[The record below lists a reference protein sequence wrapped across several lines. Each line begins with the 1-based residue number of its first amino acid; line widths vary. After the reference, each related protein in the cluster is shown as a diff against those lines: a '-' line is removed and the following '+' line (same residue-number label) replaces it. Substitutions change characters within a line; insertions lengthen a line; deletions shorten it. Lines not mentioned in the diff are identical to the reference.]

1 MGPALQCRSKK
12 GGSIVEEKGKKLGI
26 INLIGLGLGGAIGT
40 GIFIMMGFGIALT
53 GRSIL
58 VVCAVGCAFMLL
70 AFWYNVAMS
79 TMFVFRSGDY
89 GMRSMLFNPLMTG
102 VNAWNTVIQS
112 FALSSH
118 AIAITGY
125 LVIAIPSL
133 ANYTKLLALIILTL
147 AFLATIKGS
156 RFITLLQ
163 NAVTAVLVLAL
174 AIFVAFGVGKVNP
187 GAFFSNADG
196 GFWYDGINGFLAA
209 ISTMSFACMGV
220 TTIVAMAAVTE
231 RPKWNIPFGM
241 ILVTL
246 ILAVIYALM
255 AYVAAGVLPYEEVAG
270 ANLSVTAEKIM
281 PYGAYMFFVVGGG
294 VCAIGS
300 TLLGTITIFRYPML
314 QVAED
319 GWLPAVFKRQTD
331 SGYPYVSYLVLYIV
345 SAFPIVTGMSI
356 DVIVSD
362 IMIPTML
369 INLYMNLRC
378 VTLPKKYPEQWK
390 MRSIKMPIW
399 VWMLC
404 CVCGGI
410 SNVIIIY
417 NLFINLSGKDAVICV
432 VIVAAL
438 VGLSI
443 LRLKQGAV
451 KAEKLEEVRQG
462 IIHEALTYSAE
473 V

>member
-1 MGPALQCRSKK
+1 M
-12 GGSIVEEKGKKLGI
+12 EEKGKKLEL
-26 INLIGLGLGGAIGT
+26 INLLGLGLGGAIGT
-40 GIFIMMGFGIALT
+40 GIFIMMGFGIAQT

-58 VVCAVGCAFMLL
+58 AVCAVGCVFMLL
-70 AFWYNVAMS
+70 AFWYNAAMS
-79 TMFVFRSGDY
+79 SMFVFNSGDY
-89 GMRSMLFNPLMTG
+89 GMRTMLFNPLMTG

-125 LVIAIPSL
+125 LVIAIP
-133 ANYTKLLALIILTL
+133 AWADYTKVLALIILTL
-147 AFLATIKGS
+147 AFLATIRGS

-163 NAVTAVLVLAL
+163 NAVTGILVIALVL
-174 AIFVAFGVGKVNP
+174 FVVYGIGKVNP

-196 GFWYDGINGFLAA
+196 GFWLNGAGGFLAA

-220 TTIVAMAAVTE
+220 SGVVAMAAVTKK
-231 RPKWNIPFGM
+231 PKWNIPFSM
-241 ILVTL
+241 LLVTL

-255 AYVAAGVLPYEEVAG
+255 AYVAAGVLPYEQVAG
-270 ANLSVTAEKIM
+270 ANLSVTAEQIM
-281 PYGAYMFFVVGGG
+281 PTGAYMFFLVGGG

-319 GWLPAVFKRQTD
+319 GWLPAVFKRQT
-331 SGYPYVSYLVLYIV
+331 SGGYPYVSYLVLYVV

-369 INLYMNLRC
+369 MNLYMNLRC
-378 VTLPKKYPEQWK
+378 VTLPKKYPEQWEK
-390 MRSIKMPIW
+390 RSIRMP
-399 VWMLC
+399 VWLWHVC
-404 CVCGGI
+404 CVAGGI
-410 SNVIIIY
+410 CNVIIIY

-432 VIVAAL
+432 VIVTAL
-438 VGLSI
+438 VALSI

-451 KAEKLEEVRQG
+451 KAEELEKVRQAT
-462 IIHEALTYSAE
+462 IQDALAYSNE
-473 V
+473 T

>member
-1 MGPALQCRSKK
+1 M
-12 GGSIVEEKGKKLGI
+12 EEKGKKLGLM
-26 INLIGLGLGGAIGT
+26 NLLGLGLGGAIGT
-40 GIFIMMGFGIALT
+40 GIFIMMGFGIAQA

-58 VVCAVGCAFMLL
+58 VVCAVGCVFMLL
-70 AFWYNVAMS
+70 AFWYNAAMS
-79 TMFVFRSGDY
+79 TMFVFKAGDY
-89 GMRSMLFNPLMTG
+89 GMRTMLFNPLMTG

-125 LVIAIPSL
+125 LVIAIPSW
-133 ANYTKLLALIILTL
+133 AGYTKALALVILTL

-163 NAVTAVLVLAL
+163 NAVTAILVIALVL
-174 AIFVAFGVGKVNP
+174 FVAYGVGKVDP

-196 GFWYDGINGFLAA
+196 GFWLNGAGGFLGA

-220 TTIVAMAAVTE
+220 SGVVAMAAVTK
-231 RPKWNIPFGM
+231 RPKWNIPFSM

-246 ILAVIYALM
+246 ILAVIYSLM
-255 AYVAAGVLPYEEVAG
+255 AYVAAGVLPYEQVAG

-281 PYGAYMFFVVGGG
+281 PHAFYMFFLVGGG

-319 GWLPAVFKRQTD
+319 GWLPAVFKRQTNG
-331 SGYPYVSYLVLYIV
+331 GYPYVSYLVLYVV

-369 INLYMNLRC
+369 MNLYMNLRC

-390 MRSIKMPIW
+390 KRSIKMPIW
-399 VWMLC
+399 LWNIC
-404 CVCGGI
+404 CLGGGI
-410 SNVIIIY
+410 CNVIIIY

-432 VIVAAL
+432 VIVVALAAL
-438 VGLSI
+438 SM

-451 KAEKLEEVRQG
+451 KAEELERVRRETIQ
-462 IIHEALTYSAE
+462 EALAYSSDI
-473 V
+473 